1 MYCTLFKIASIMPL
15 GHMERFLKKVL
26 MLCFIILALQI
37 SYQDQQDVNGLKCN
51 VKLKLKL
58 EYGGYRL
65 LEKVRQDFGFRY
77 YK

>member
-1 MYCTLFKIASIMPL
+1 
-15 GHMERFLKKVL
+15 

-37 SYQDQQDVNGLKCN
+37 SYQDQQDINGLKCN

-58 EYGGYRL
+58 EYRGYRL